1 MPNSWYVYVLFF
13 YYSVFA
19 CGRFL
24 KVPKNIVFVMIG
36 ATISFVVFSLMI
48 GLGDW
53 WWKSNFAFNV
63 GTFLPLLENKYRGRI
78 DTLTEKKIVFV
89 LFILLASCS
98 IFNIFNLGFYKVR
111 WLMMIMTTTVLPG
124 FLYLV
129 FRKIQFYG
137 GKVLH
142 FIGSISYEIY
152 LVHGIVII
160 LVRDF
165 LDINSLL
172 SLLIIYV
179 LTFFF
184 SWLISKLSQSIKIKI
199 LEN

>member
-1 MPNSWYVYVLFF
+1 
-13 YYSVFA
+13 
-19 CGRFL
+19 
-24 KVPKNIVFVMIG
+24 
-36 ATISFVVFSLMI
+36 
-48 GLGDW
+48 
-53 WWKSNFAFNV
+53 
-63 GTFLPLLENKYRGRI
+63 
-78 DTLTEKKIVFV
+78 
-89 LFILLASCS
+89 
-98 IFNIFNLGFYKVR
+98 
-111 WLMMIMTTTVLPG
+111 MMIMTTTVLPG